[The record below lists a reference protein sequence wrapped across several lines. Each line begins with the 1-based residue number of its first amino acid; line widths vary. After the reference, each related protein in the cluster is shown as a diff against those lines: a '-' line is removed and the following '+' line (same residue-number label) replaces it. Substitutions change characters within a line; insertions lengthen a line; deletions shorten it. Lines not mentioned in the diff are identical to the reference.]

1 MNNYL
6 LARIFRRYS
15 KQAFLF
21 ILLIVFFSCGIFD
34 SKVDFNQGRTLQTE
48 YFDTIPFNYIREK
61 IVLPVIIKQD
71 TFDFIFDSGAPTI
84 VSEEIMERF
93 SYPLLGA
100 DTIRDTHR
108 NKKNRKIAVVQKI
121 SLGDIDFGNIPAI
134 VSSFDKLPWSCF
146 NVDGFIGSNLLR
158 NSVVKIDL
166 DSRQLL
172 VSNRLRPEMDYQKMQ
187 SVDINLDHQS
197 SPYVK
202 LTLGNNFENKFLFDT
217 GSDDFINLNQE
228 EFKHVKSNLKI
239 ENLRNGYGSGT
250 MGLFGPG
257 KKDNTYKL
265 KLDSLIFCDYRITA
279 PSLKVTGADSKIG
292 SKILEYGPVILNYSK
307 RKLYFYSKNNPVKYK
322 ELSTSEFGFSPV
334 LEDNQLKF
342 GLIWENSV
350 ADSIGLK
357 PGYRILRINEY
368 DFTNSI
374 EKSFCDIFLQ
384 RSLQSVDTLNIIFEK
399 NQNKRNS
406 IQLIR
411 KE

>member
-1 MNNYL
+1 V
-6 LARIFRRYS
+6 ARIFQRYS

-21 ILLIVFFSCGIFD
+21 ILLIGFFSCGIFD
-34 SKVDFNQGRTLQTE
+34 SKVDFNQGRTLQNE
-48 YFDTIPFNYIREK
+48 YFDTISFNYIRGK
-61 IVLPVIIKQD
+61 IVLPVIIQQD

-134 VSSFDKLPWSCF
+134 VSSFHKLPWSCF

-158 NSVVKIDL
+158 NSVVKINL

-172 VSNRLRPEMDYQKMQ
+172 VSNTLRPEMDYQKMQ
-187 SVDINLDHQS
+187 YVDINLDHQS

-202 LTLGNNFENKFLFDT
+202 LTLGNNFKSNFLFDT

-228 EFKHVKSNLKI
+228 EFQHIKSTLKI
-239 ENLRNGYGSGT
+239 ENLRDGYGSGT

-257 KKDNTYKL
+257 KKGNTYKL
-265 KLDSLIFCDYRITA
+265 RLDSLIFCDYRITN

-292 SKILEYGPVILNYSK
+292 SKILEYGPVILNYAK
-307 RKLYFYSKNNPVKYK
+307 RKLYFYSKENPVKYK
-322 ELSTSEFGFSPV
+322 EFSTSEFGFSPV

-374 EKSFCDIFLQ
+374 EKSFCDIFMQ

-399 NQNKRNS
+399 NKNKRNS